1 MYNSFPP
8 CGQVFALSEMP
19 GLPQALA
26 SAGASP
32 GLLNFR
38 VFQSLIDH
46 ILVNEVSK
54 YDIVFCLRVL
64 APMILNL
71 MHLVIG
77 VWVTLQ
83 RGNVISLGFS
93 AAGFLTKSLG
103 MVFFNL
109 AWNRVF

>member
-1 MYNSFPP
+1 M
-8 CGQVFALSEMP
+8 
-19 GLPQALA
+19 
-26 SAGASP
+26 
-32 GLLNFR
+32 
-38 VFQSLIDH
+38 
-46 ILVNEVSK
+46 ILYFV
-54 YDIVFCLRVL
+54 LGVL

-103 MVFFNL
+103 MVFLTWLGIGYFKLDVRIYMPLLTFFWFLTHVVEGIIIQGYMNK
-109 AWNRVF
+109 NSSQTS

>member
-1 MYNSFPP
+1 MILYF
-8 CGQVFALSEMP
+8 VF
-19 GLPQALA
+19 G
-26 SAGASP
+26 
-32 GLLNFR
+32 
-38 VFQSLIDH
+38 
-46 ILVNEVSK
+46 
-54 YDIVFCLRVL
+54 VL

-103 MVFFNL
+103 MVFLTWLGIGYFKLDVRIYMPFLTFFWFFTHVVEGIIIQGYMNK
-109 AWNRVF
+109 NSSQTS

>member
-1 MYNSFPP
+1 M
-8 CGQVFALSEMP
+8 
-19 GLPQALA
+19 
-26 SAGASP
+26 
-32 GLLNFR
+32 
-38 VFQSLIDH
+38 
-46 ILVNEVSK
+46 ILYFV
-54 YDIVFCLRVL
+54 LGVL

-103 MVFFNL
+103 MVFLTWLGIGYLKLDVRIYMPLLTFFWFFTHVVEGIIIQGYMNK
-109 AWNRVF
+109 NSSQTS

>member
-1 MYNSFPP
+1 M
-8 CGQVFALSEMP
+8 
-19 GLPQALA
+19 
-26 SAGASP
+26 
-32 GLLNFR
+32 
-38 VFQSLIDH
+38 
-46 ILVNEVSK
+46 ILYFVLG
-54 YDIVFCLRVL
+54 IL

-103 MVFFNL
+103 MVFLTWLGIGYFKLDVRIYMPLLTFFWFFTHVVEGIIIQGYMNK
-109 AWNRVF
+109 NSSQTS

>member
-1 MYNSFPP
+1 M
-8 CGQVFALSEMP
+8 
-19 GLPQALA
+19 
-26 SAGASP
+26 
-32 GLLNFR
+32 
-38 VFQSLIDH
+38 
-46 ILVNEVSK
+46 ILYFVLG
-54 YDIVFCLRVL
+54 IL

-103 MVFFNL
+103 MVFLTWLGIGYFKLDVRIYMPLLTFFWFFTHVVEGIIIQVYMNK
-109 AWNRVF
+109 NSSQIS

>member
-1 MYNSFPP
+1 M
-8 CGQVFALSEMP
+8 
-19 GLPQALA
+19 
-26 SAGASP
+26 
-32 GLLNFR
+32 
-38 VFQSLIDH
+38 
-46 ILVNEVSK
+46 ILYFVLG
-54 YDIVFCLRVL
+54 IL

-103 MVFFNL
+103 MVFLTWLGIGYFKLDVRIYMPLLTFFWFFTHVVEGIIIQGCMNK
-109 AWNRVF
+109 NSSQTS

>member
-1 MYNSFPP
+1 M
-8 CGQVFALSEMP
+8 
-19 GLPQALA
+19 
-26 SAGASP
+26 
-32 GLLNFR
+32 
-38 VFQSLIDH
+38 
-46 ILVNEVSK
+46 IL
-54 YDIVFCLRVL
+54 YFILGVL

-103 MVFFNL
+103 MVFLTWLGIGYFKLDVRIYMPLLTFFWFFTHVVEGIIIQGYMNK
-109 AWNRVF
+109 NSSQTS

>member
-1 MYNSFPP
+1 M
-8 CGQVFALSEMP
+8 
-19 GLPQALA
+19 
-26 SAGASP
+26 
-32 GLLNFR
+32 
-38 VFQSLIDH
+38 
-46 ILVNEVSK
+46 ILYFV
-54 YDIVFCLRVL
+54 LGVL

-103 MVFFNL
+103 MVFLTWLGIGYFKLDVRIYMPLLTFFWFFTHVIEGIIIQGFMNK
-109 AWNRVF
+109 NSSQSS